1 MNELIR
7 PWYCKA
13 MPFPFNFYYPGKFER
28 QARVIFE
35 ALYPVEDD
43 ISIIENKVITY
54 LE

>member
-1 MNELIR
+1 
-7 PWYCKA
+7 

-43 ISIIENKVITY
+43 ISIIENKVNAY